1 MNIIKPSLLLMSNF
15 SLRFLVKVIWKRL
28 VILLVPIT
36 FSNLTTPINSKY
48 RINLN
53 SFPPINPT
61 KVVSDMKILLDEN
74 CANLKILLLEM
85 SWEVY
90 TVKEVLSR
98 KAGSNSVPDSQIL
111 NYALKNKTIIV
122 TKDKEMNIRCLEKS
136 IPFVDLG

>member
-1 MNIIKPSLLLMSNF
+1 
-15 SLRFLVKVIWKRL
+15 
-28 VILLVPIT
+28 
-36 FSNLTTPINSKY
+36 
-48 RINLN
+48 
-53 SFPPINPT
+53 
-61 KVVSDMKILLDEN
+61 MKILLDEN